1 MLRTLFW
8 SLIIAALTTPA
19 VAHQSGGVT
28 TLNPD
33 AVATLPDAFPVKLG
47 GPFELIDH
55 HGATRTDRDF
65 PGQYLLV
72 FFGYANCKSMCT
84 VGLRRMTEAI
94 EHLGES
100 GNSIQPLMITVDPD
114 NDTQE
119 VMRQALPKIH
129 PRLLG
134 LTGSQEAL
142 AQAYSAYKI
151 KPNNVGV
158 DSEGDMVINHTSYIY
173 LVGPDGAFLT
183 LIPPILAS
191 ERMGEI
197 ILKYLS

>member
-1 MLRTLFW
+1 MLRTLCL
-8 SLIIAALTTPA
+8 SLCIAVITPPTF
-19 VAHQSGGVT
+19 AHQSGGVT
-28 TLNPD
+28 NLD
-33 AVATLPDAFPVKLG
+33 ADSVATIPDAFPVNLG

-55 HGATRTDRDF
+55 NGALRTDRDF

-72 FFGYANCKSMCT
+72 FFGYANCKSMCP

-94 EHLGES
+94 EHLGEI
-100 GNSIQPLMITVDPD
+100 GNAIQPLMITVDPD

-119 VMRQALPKIH
+119 TMRAALPKIH

-134 LTGSQEAL
+134 LTGSAQAL
-142 AQAYSAYKI
+142 AQAYDAYKI
-151 KPNNVGV
+151 GPSNVGA
-158 DSEGDMVINHTSYIY
+158 DPEGDMVVNHTSYIY
-173 LVGPDGAFLT
+173 LVGPDGKFLT
-183 LIPPILAS
+183 LIPPIIAS